1 MSHKRQRGFSLIE
14 IMVVIVIIGL
24 MVGVV
29 GPALFGN
36 VYQAQVQ
43 KVKTEFSTI
52 ETALDSYKLDNF
64 TYPTSEQGLFALVS
78 RPDAEP
84 VPRKWREG
92 GYLKKMP
99 KDPWEREY
107 IYLSPSDNGKPY
119 DIISY
124 GADGLQGGEGEA
136 ADISVWDEAEE
147 L

>member
-1 MSHKRQRGFSLIE
+1 MLRKRQGGFSLIE

-36 VYQAQVQ
+36 IAEAQ
-43 KVKTEFSTI
+43 KERIKNDFASI
-52 ETALDSYKLDNF
+52 KTALQTYKLDNYTF
-64 TYPTSEQGLFALVS
+64 PTTEQGLAALVS
-78 RPDAEP
+78 KPDVDP

-92 GYLKKMP
+92 GYLEKMP
-99 KDPWEREY
+99 KDPFEREY
-107 IYLSPSDNGKPY
+107 IYLSPSDDGKPF

-136 ADISVWDEAEE
+136 ADISFWAEAAE
-147 L
+147 

>member
-1 MSHKRQRGFSLIE
+1 MLRNRQGGFSLIE

-36 VYQAQVQ
+36 IAEAQRER
-43 KVKTEFSTI
+43 VKNDFASI
-52 ETALDSYKLDNF
+52 KTALQTYKLDNYIF
-64 TYPTSEQGLFALVS
+64 PTTEQGLSALVQK
-78 RPDAEP
+78 PDVDP
-84 VPRKWREG
+84 VPRKWRDG
-92 GYLKKMP
+92 GYLEKMP

-107 IYLSPSDNGKPY
+107 IYFAPADNGKQF

-136 ADISVWDEAEE
+136 ADISFWDDAEQ
-147 L
+147 

>member
-1 MSHKRQRGFSLIE
+1 MTRTKQGGFSLIE

-36 VYQAQVQ
+36 IAEAQRERVVNDFASI
-43 KVKTEFSTI
+43 K
-52 ETALDSYKLDNF
+52 TALQTYKLDNYI
-64 TYPTSEQGLFALVS
+64 YPTSEQGLGALVNK
-78 RPDAEP
+78 PDGDPE
-84 VPRKWREG
+84 PRKWRDG
-92 GYLKKMP
+92 GYLEKMP

-107 IYLSPSDNGKPY
+107 VYLSPSDNGKGF

-136 ADISVWDEAEE
+136 ADISFWDEKED
-147 L
+147 

>member
-1 MSHKRQRGFSLIE
+1 MLRKRQAGFSLIE

-36 VYQAQVQ
+36 IAEAQ
-43 KVKTEFSTI
+43 KERIKNDFASI
-52 ETALDSYKLDNF
+52 KTALQTYKLDNYTF
-64 TYPTSEQGLFALVS
+64 PTTEQGLAALVS
-78 RPDAEP
+78 KPDSDP

-92 GYLKKMP
+92 GYLEKMP
-99 KDPWEREY
+99 KDPFEREY
-107 IYLSPSDNGKPY
+107 IYLSPSDDGKPF

-136 ADISVWDEAEE
+136 ADISFWAEAAE
-147 L
+147 